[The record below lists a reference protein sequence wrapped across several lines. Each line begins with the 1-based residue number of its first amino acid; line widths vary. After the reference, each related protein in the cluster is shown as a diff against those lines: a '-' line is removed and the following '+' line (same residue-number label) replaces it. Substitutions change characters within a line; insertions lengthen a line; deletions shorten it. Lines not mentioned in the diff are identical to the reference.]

1 MHQEIYFRYWFRKTI
16 YLRLKLIADLGLI
29 GLPNAGKSTFLSIT
43 SNANPKI
50 ANYPFTTL
58 IPKLGD
64 FNFKFKYYY
73 C

>member
-1 MHQEIYFRYWFRKTI
+1 MHQENLLPVSIGLEKTI

-58 IPKLGD
+58 IPKLV
-64 FNFKFKYYY
+64 
-73 C
+73 